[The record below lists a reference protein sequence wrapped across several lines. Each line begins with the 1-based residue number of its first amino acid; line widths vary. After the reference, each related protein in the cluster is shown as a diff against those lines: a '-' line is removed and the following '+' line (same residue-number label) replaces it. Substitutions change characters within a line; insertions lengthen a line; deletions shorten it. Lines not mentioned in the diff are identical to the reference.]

1 MLKGHKVI
9 TARFTDQAR
18 SVLEVTLKE
27 DDTDKIISYNVTAH
41 ENDRNYTELLKTVSL
56 DEIHEN
62 TFKYIRSTQRDL
74 KRIAITV
81 AKRNGWI
88 TQDVDI
94 DDDVGEKYAHIDPA
108 KATEV
113 ETEAVQAEIQYV
125 QTPFDEVLTSTLF
138 NDEKQTDFLFGLKLK
153 LFEMDWVK
161 ENPDRILKREL
172 RKANTSAD
180 VVAKAIE
187 IWNSRPEKSD

>member
-41 ENDRNYTELLKTVSL
+41 ENDKNYAELLKTVSL

-88 TQDVDI
+88 TQNVDI
-94 DDDVGEKYAHIDPA
+94 DDDVGEKYAHIDPE

-138 NDEKQTDFLFGLKLK
+138 NDDKQTDFLFGLKLK